1 MLLFAMVIS
10 TVAIMTVVID
20 ATQTLV
26 APDSERQAGFEIQVS
41 PSLLSFFNPVT
52 DLETAIATNPDFPS
66 DDVAVVGG
74 LASSSMDAL
83 QDGETE
89 WEGVQLVGANAGY
102 LGQAEATYTF
112 AQRADGFETDADIW
126 AALNERDDVAVVTQT
141 LLADE
146 PAEDGEEN
154 SGPGNRRAERLEGEA
169 EDDEFERRFDQ
180 YFRVQGV
187 QTDAANLPE
196 IRVTLRPFSFGGED
210 VEHEVQVIG
219 VIAEATTLA
228 GEGLLVNSDAYAKTS
243 GAPFAADNYYVKLNQ
258 GADVHEVAL
267 AIERSFLASGLNASI
282 MAESFAQGQA
292 LTRGILQLF
301 QGFMA
306 LGLLV
311 GIAALGVISSRTV
324 VERRQQIGMLR
335 AIGFQPR
342 MVAISFLMESSFIAL
357 TGMVIGVAAG
367 VVLGQAMIQQFFDVL
382 ADGRTF
388 AIPWPQL
395 ILVVL
400 LAYGLSLLATILPAY
415 QAARIYPAEAL
426 RYE

>member
-1 MLLFAMVIS
+1 MMGRANGADRAAATPRAWKTRRNARNSSASTGSASAFSGAAAGETLL
-10 TVAIMTVVID
+10 
-20 ATQTLV
+20 
-26 APDSERQAGFEIQVS
+26 P
-41 PSLLSFFNPVT
+41 
-52 DLETAIATNPDFPS
+52 ETA
-66 DDVAVVGG
+66 
-74 LASSSMDAL
+74 
-83 QDGETE
+83 
-89 WEGVQLVGANAGY
+89 
-102 LGQAEATYTF
+102 
-112 AQRADGFETDADIW
+112 
-126 AALNERDDVAVVTQT
+126 
-141 LLADE
+141 
-146 PAEDGEEN
+146 
-154 SGPGNRRAERLEGEA
+154 
-169 EDDEFERRFDQ
+169 
-180 YFRVQGV
+180 
-187 QTDAANLPE
+187 
-196 IRVTLRPFSFGGED
+196 VTLRSFNSDSFTSGPSSDEQAA
-210 VEHEVQVIG
+210 VEREIQIIG

-228 GEGLLVNSDAYAKTS
+228 GDGILVNRSAYEAAS
-243 GAPFAADNYYVKLNQ
+243 GAPFAPDNWYIKVSD
-258 GADVHEVAL
+258 GAEVHEVAQ
-267 AIERSFLASGLNASI
+267 AVERSFLSSGLNASI

-335 AIGFQPR
+335 AIGFQPN
-342 MVAISFLMESSFIAL
+342 MVALSFLLESSFIAL

-388 AIPWPQL
+388 ATPWPQL